1 MKIIEIRN
9 VVKRFGDGV
18 ALNNVTVTF
27 EEGKIH
33 GLIGRNGSGK
43 TVLLKCICG
52 YIYPD
57 EGVVTVNGKVIG
69 KDIDMAQNV
78 GVIIE
83 SPGFLPNYSG
93 FKNLLFLAKIRNS
106 ISKDDICKA
115 MEDVGL
121 DSRSRKHVGNYSM
134 GMRQRLGIAQALMED
149 PSLLILD
156 EPINGLDRHGVDEI
170 RELLLR
176 LKKAGKTILLASHN
190 TEDISL
196 LCDTVHQMDGGEIAR
211 VR

>member
-149 PSLLILD
+149 PSLLIFV
-156 EPINGLDRHGVDEI
+156 PFPP
-170 RELLLR
+170 
-176 LKKAGKTILLASHN
+176 K
-190 TEDISL
+190 
-196 LCDTVHQMDGGEIAR
+196 
-211 VR
+211 

>member
-69 KDIDMAQNV
+69 KDIDNV
-78 GVIIE
+78 
-83 SPGFLPNYSG
+83 Y
-93 FKNLLFLAKIRNS
+93 
-106 ISKDDICKA
+106 
-115 MEDVGL
+115 
-121 DSRSRKHVGNYSM
+121 
-134 GMRQRLGIAQALMED
+134 
-149 PSLLILD
+149 
-156 EPINGLDRHGVDEI
+156 
-170 RELLLR
+170 
-176 LKKAGKTILLASHN
+176 
-190 TEDISL
+190 
-196 LCDTVHQMDGGEIAR
+196 
-211 VR
+211 